1 MAQILVAEDEK
12 DIRELVGFT
21 LKLAGHEVR
30 FASNGQ
36 EVLDLIKQGIPDLIL
51 MDLRMP
57 VLGGKEAAEVL
68 KKDPQTSS
76 IPIIYLTAR
85 DQDPTITGQ
94 ISNGAEYIA
103 KPFSIEMLN
112 KKVSEVLARHSS

>member
-1 MAQILVAEDEK
+1 
-12 DIRELVGFT
+12 
-21 LKLAGHEVR
+21 
-30 FASNGQ
+30 
-36 EVLDLIKQGIPDLIL
+36 

>member
-21 LKLAGHEVR
+21 LKLAGHDVR
-30 FASNGQ
+30 YAMNGQ
-36 EVLDLIKQGIPDLIL
+36 EAVDLVKEFSPDLIL

-57 VLGGKEAAEVL
+57 VLGGKEAADEIRSI
-68 KKDPQTSS
+68 PQTSQ

-85 DQDPTITGQ
+85 DQDPMITGQ
-94 ISNGAEYIA
+94 IANGVDYIA
-103 KPFSIEMLN
+103 KPFSIELLN
-112 KKVSEVLARHSS
+112 KKVAEVLAR